1 MAWEIKYSDTA
12 LKELKKLDKGVA
24 KEVLDYMDTK
34 IAVLED
40 PTTAGKGL
48 TGTLATFWRYRVR
61 DMRVICYVDKGEVT
75 VLVLRVGH
83 RSEVYGDEKKIAAKA
98 AGDVEAFQKERK
110 EEKEK
115 ADAEAAADK
124 TDETD

>member
-24 KEVLDYMDTK
+24 REVLDYMDQK

-61 DMRVICYVDKGEVT
+61 DMRLICYIDKGEVT

-83 RSEVYGDEKKIAAKA
+83 RSEVYGDEKKIAGKA
-98 AGDVEAFQKERK
+98 ASEVEAFQKTRK

-115 ADAEAAADK
+115 AEQEAAQGNTDK
-124 TDETD
+124 TD

>member
-12 LKELKKLDKGVA
+12 LRELKKLDKAVA

-48 TGTLATFWRYRVR
+48 TGTLATFWCYRVR
-61 DMRVICYVDKGEVT
+61 DMRLICYVDKGEVT

-83 RSEVYGDEKKIAAKA
+83 RSKVYEDEKKIAGNA
-98 AGDVEAFQKERK
+98 ASEVEDFQKGSRSK
-110 EEKEK
+110 EKESW
-115 ADAEAAADK
+115 
-124 TDETD
+124 TTSRP

>member
-1 MAWEIKYSDTA
+1 LAWEIKYSDTA

>member
-12 LKELKKLDKGVA
+12 LRELKKLDKAVA
-24 KEVLDYMDTK
+24 KQVLDYMDTK

-61 DMRVICYVDKGEVT
+61 DMRLICYVDKGEVT

-83 RSEVYGDEKKIAAKA
+83 RSNVYEDEKKIAGKA
-98 AGDVEAFQKERK
+98 ASEVEALKQAQGKK
-110 EEKEK
+110 KK
-115 ADAEAAADK
+115 K
-124 TDETD
+124 TR

>member
-24 KEVLDYMDTK
+24 KEVLDYMDEK

-61 DMRVICYVDKGEVT
+61 DMRVICSVDKSEVT

-83 RSEVYGDEKKIAAKA
+83 RKEVYGEEKKIAAKA
-98 AGDVEAFQKERK
+98 AGDVEVFQKERK

-115 ADAEAAADK
+115 AQQAAQEK
-124 TDETD
+124 TNQID